1 MNIVLW
7 EYHQKFYM
15 NFIQL
20 VGILLV
26 ILLFSQYWC
35 WRSMS
40 MEHFSI
46 LSIFLNLFLLF
57 LKISLY
63 KFFTSLM
70 SWTSKNFFLESC
82 YESNVLLI
90 YFSVFIILAY
100 RKVSVAIFWMIL
112 KLIIVILYL
121 LAFGVFLKDQ

>member
-1 MNIVLW
+1 M
-7 EYHQKFYM
+7 K
-15 NFIQL
+15 
-20 VGILLV
+20 
-26 ILLFSQYWC
+26 
-35 WRSMS
+35 
-40 MEHFSI
+40 HFSI

-100 RKVSVAIFWMIL
+100 RKVSVAIFLDDFKTYYCDTLFISFWSFLEGSVRYFRYYIMPYTNRDKLTPFFPICL
-112 KLIIVILYL
+112 TSVSISWLIIPEKI
-121 LAFGVFLKDQ
+121 